1 MRFRPGWVG
10 LFLVGLTSACAGGGG
25 AGGGGNEGGDGSME
39 PLGSDGSVTQRPL
52 TPEQREV
59 FYHLAEGSEILPYA
73 WIRALRNPADRS
85 KFFLDSPERFGLIAD
100 SANPDGLPVGM
111 TVATTVDTRFLGIRM
126 LGFNCSACHVNEIT
140 YGNNRVRV
148 DGGPSRFNTETFGTD
163 LTQAMKQTLQ
173 PLHLL
178 QFVHDLVSHGETNA
192 GHPDVRLNHSR
203 HPSVRGLLQRLL
215 DAERTAEEEL
225 FLGRLHQALGADSA
239 QNPAMNLHY
248 LPFDSAAPGFQQLQQ
263 RYAQE
268 RLNAAHAELRQAL
281 PRDPAAAA
289 DAQATAARHG
299 SLSEILVIARMLR
312 DRIEFMKTIVEGT
325 PKVRSTP
332 DGPGRVDAFGVARNR
347 LYPEAAVPTTAPV
360 SFPHL
365 WGFGQNTWLHY
376 DANTTSVME
385 RNLGQALGVGGIFD
399 PVTLRSTLNPIHLH
413 RLELLARQL
422 PEPAWPAFFP
432 PVDRAKAARGEPLYG
447 RLCAGCHQ
455 DPPAADVCY
464 PLNQIRTDP
473 MRAVNFALPLGNG
486 RFTDS
491 VAPVLR
497 KMKYAAYEQ
506 FKVPRNQW
514 DTLNGIPDDSVFWRT
529 TRQYG
534 IRTLRG
540 AWATAPYLHN
550 GSVPSLYELLL
561 PASRRSRT
569 FPLGHAEY
577 DPVRVGYTMTA
588 PAGTPTFDTSIEGNS
603 NAGHEFGADLS
614 DEERWALVEY
624 LKTLGAYTGQAA
636 PTGTGG
642 PCPNLNG
649 PIQRR

>member
-1 MRFRPGWVG
+1 MRFRPRWVG
-10 LFLVGLTSACAGGGG
+10 LVLVGLTAACGGKGGGG
-25 AGGGGNEGGDGSME
+25 GSGGGGDGGRTE
-39 PLGSDGSVTQRPL
+39 PLGSGDTVTQRPL
-52 TPEQREV
+52 TAQQREV

-73 WIRALRNPADRS
+73 WIRALRDPNDRS
-85 KFFLDSPERFGLIAD
+85 KFFLQDPERFGLIAD
-100 SANPDGLPVGM
+100 PANRDSLPVGV
-111 TVATTVDTRFLGIRM
+111 TVAETVDTRFLGIRM

-140 YGNNRVRV
+140 YQGSSVRV
-148 DGGPSRFNTETFGTD
+148 DGGPSRFNTERFGTD
-163 LTQAMKQTLQ
+163 LTTAMKQTLQ

-178 QFVHDLVSHGETNA
+178 QFIHDLVRNGEANA
-192 GHPDVRLNHSR
+192 GHPDVPLNHSK
-203 HPSVRGLLQRLL
+203 HPAVRQMLEGLV
-215 DAERTAEEEL
+215 DAERTAAEEL
-225 FLGRLHQALGADSA
+225 FLGRLHHALRADSA
-239 QNPAMNLHY
+239 RNPAMNLHY

-268 RLNAAHAELRQAL
+268 RLNAAHADLRQAL
-281 PRDPAAAA
+281 PPHPAVAA
-289 DAQATAARHG
+289 DAQATTARHG
-299 SLSEILVIARMLR
+299 SLSEMLVIARMLR
-312 DRIEFMKTIVEGT
+312 DRIEFMTSIVEGT

-347 LYPEAAVPTTAPV
+347 LYPQRAVPTTAPV

-365 WGFGQNTWLHY
+365 WGFGQNRWLHY

-385 RNLGQALGVGGIFD
+385 RNLGQALGVGGVFD

-413 RLELLARQL
+413 RLELLARQI
-422 PEPAWPAFFP
+422 PEPAWPSFFP
-432 PVDRAKAARGEPLYG
+432 PIDRAKAARGEPLYG

-455 DPPAADVCY
+455 DPPARDVCY
-464 PLNQIRTDP
+464 PLNEIRTDP
-473 MRAVNFALPLGNG
+473 VRAVNFMAPLGNG

-491 VAPVLR
+491 VGPVLR

-506 FKVPRNQW
+506 FNVPRNQW
-514 DTLNGIPDDSVFWRT
+514 DTLNEIPDDQVFWRT
-529 TRQYG
+529 TGQYG

-577 DPVRVGYTMTA
+577 DPVRVGYTMNA

-624 LKTLGAYTGQAA
+624 LKTLGAYTGTRPQQS
-636 PTGTGG
+636 GG
-642 PCPNLNG
+642 SPCPNLNG
-649 PIQRR
+649 PIQR